1 MISETYVSELNENTS
16 IYGVIAFL
24 GKINDKNRKPASENK
39 IEFKLG
45 KVHTK
50 TLFSTPQDNALNLG
64 EKRAMSHK
72 IVDTVHTLGLL
83 NFEDYRYLNPIEL
96 TIDLIKIIETLS
108 SYKKYRFRFIFE
120 SLLFSTNFLRC
131 SSLKEAKT
139 ALLSSKLYKIRFLYI
154 FWK

>member
-24 GKINDKNRKPASENK
+24 GKINDKNNKPASENK
-39 IEFKLG
+39 LG
-45 KVHTK
+45 KSSSK

-83 NFEDYRYLNPIEL
+83 KDYRLFEDYRYLNPIEL
-96 TIDLIKIIETLS
+96 TINLNKIIETLS
-108 SYKKYRFRFIFE
+108 SYKKYRFRFKIE